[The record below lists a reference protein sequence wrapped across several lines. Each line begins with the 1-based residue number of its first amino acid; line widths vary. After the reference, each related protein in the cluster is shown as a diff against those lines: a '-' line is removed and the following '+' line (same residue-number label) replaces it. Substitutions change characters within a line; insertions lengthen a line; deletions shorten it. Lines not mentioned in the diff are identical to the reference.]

1 MEPKHI
7 EVQVLGDTFGNVVH
21 LYERDCSLQR
31 RYQKVVEFTP
41 AFSVPES
48 VRQALYDD
56 AVKIAKHVAM
66 SMPVPWNSWW
76 TGTDTTISSR

>member
-1 MEPKHI
+1 M
-7 EVQVLGDTFGNVVH
+7 LGDEYGNVVH

-41 AFSVPES
+41 AFSVDEK

-56 AVKIAKHVAM
+56 AVKIAKYVGYVNAGTL
-66 SMPVPWNSWW
+66 SFWW
-76 TGTDTTISSR
+76 TETATTILSR